1 MSIIA
6 INGSPRKSANT
17 AILLN
22 KALEGASSNGLETE
36 IINLYDYKYT
46 GCKSCFACKLIGGKS
61 YGQCFINDS
70 INPILKKI
78 KDSDG
83 IILGSPIY
91 LGSITGEMKSFI
103 ERLIFPYLV
112 YDENYSS
119 LFPKRIPVGLIY
131 TFGVTEQKLQ
141 QTGWIE
147 SLKYN
152 EFLLYRFI
160 GKTESIY
167 VTDTYQFDDYSKYVS
182 SAFDSDA
189 KLKRRKE
196 VFPQDCKRAF
206 ELGKRMAKLYIT
218 FHLQEKKL

>member
-1 MSIIA
+1 MKIIV
-6 INGSPRKSANT
+6 INGSPRKNANT
-17 AILLN
+17 SILLN
-22 KALEGASSNGLETE
+22 KAIEGVVLNGGETE
-36 IINLYDYKYT
+36 LINLYDYEYT
-46 GCKSCFACKLIGGKS
+46 GCKSCFSCKLRDGKS
-61 YGQCFINDS
+61 YGQCCIDDS
-70 INPILKKI
+70 INQTLKKI

-112 YDENYSS
+112 YDENHSS
-119 LFPKRIPVGLIY
+119 LFPNRIPIGLIY
-131 TFGVTEQKLQ
+131 TLGVTEQKLQ

-147 SLKYN
+147 PLKYI
-152 EFLLYRFI
+152 EFLLEKFI
-160 GKTESIY
+160 GKTESLY

-196 VFPQDCKRAF
+196 VFPEDCKKAF
-206 ELGKRMAKLYIT
+206 ELGKRMIKL
-218 FHLQEKKL
+218 

>member
-1 MSIIA
+1 MKIIV
-6 INGSPRKSANT
+6 INGSPRKDANT

-22 KALEGASSNGLETE
+22 KAIEGVALNGGETE
-36 IINLYDYKYT
+36 LINLYDYEYT
-46 GCKSCFACKLIGGKS
+46 GCKSCFACKLRDGKS
-61 YGQCFINDS
+61 YGQCCINDS

-112 YDENYSS
+112 YDENHSS
-119 LFPKRIPVGLIY
+119 LFPNRIPIGLIY

-152 EFLLYRFI
+152 EFLLERFI

-182 SAFDSDA
+182 SAFDSDV

-196 VFPQDCKRAF
+196 VFPEDCKRAF
-206 ELGKRMAKLYIT
+206 ELGKRMIK
-218 FHLQEKKL
+218 